1 MDMPTSKYSKWLIDH
16 ESVSIILVLIFS
28 FLVIF
33 IFDVNSTGLMET
45 WTLKTILLYELN
57 AFFLLFVSMLLLGL
71 LLEKRMLLILICFNL
86 LSKLFVFYEW
96 GYSGDLIASITF
108 LAVVLLLPLLI
119 PISLKNLAVNK
130 FKMGTCRIF
139 TVLVLVVLSVV
150 TCYYSVHIDY
160 VYPAF

>member
-57 AFFLLFVSMLLLGL
+57 
-71 LLEKRMLLILICFNL
+71 
-86 LSKLFVFYEW
+86 
-96 GYSGDLIASITF
+96 
-108 LAVVLLLPLLI
+108 
-119 PISLKNLAVNK
+119 
-130 FKMGTCRIF
+130 RIF
-139 TVLVLVVLSVV
+139 F
-150 TCYYSVHIDY
+150 
-160 VYPAF
+160 AFCIYAFVGFTSRKKDALNFDMF